1 MTTELAIAPD
11 PDIVAAETVMAQH
24 EQVECPVTHRFTDG
38 MYVREIFMP
47 EGILVASKVH
57 KTEHFYVVLKGR
69 VSVRIGD
76 RVEEVAAGHLGVTK
90 PGTHRLLYIHEDT
103 TWVTFHPNPD
113 NLTSLKEL
121 EEKIIAHHSIPELPC
136 RGSLPLSP

>member
-1 MTTELAIAPD
+1 
-11 PDIVAAETVMAQH
+11 VMVQH

-38 MYVREIFMP
+38 MYVRQIFMP

-57 KTEHFYVVLKGR
+57 KTEHFFTILKGR
-69 VSVRIGD
+69 VSVKCGD
-76 RVEEVAAGHLGVTK
+76 KLQELEAGHIGVTK

-103 TWVTFHPNPD
+103 VWVTFHPNPD

-121 EEKIIAHHSIPELPC
+121 EEKIIEPHSIPELPC
-136 RGSLPLSP
+136 RGSLLPSL